1 MISTVYGGDAKD
13 KSIAVVGTVVI
24 GAAVVIASK
33 VAMTTEEMT
42 KRYICRKA
50 SFWPWSK

>member
-13 KSIAVVGTVVI
+13 KTLAVFGTLVI

-33 VAMTTEEMT
+33 AAMSTEEIT
-42 KRYICRKA
+42 KKYICRKA
-50 SFWPWSK
+50 SFWSR

>member
-13 KSIAVVGTVVI
+13 KTLALVGTVVI

-33 VAMTTEEMT
+33 AAMTTEEMT
-42 KRYICRKA
+42 KKYICRKA
-50 SFWPWSK
+50 SFWPLSK